1 MRQRAYRVEPSPMR
15 IPWAFLQRAP
25 AQLCCHIAA
34 AATYHGLSRR
44 LAVFAR
50 RFDALQTDERIPLRT
65 MAGARW
71 VFPLDVDAIYEYQ
84 WDVPLDS
91 RSTPAG
97 HRHSPASPRRW
108 P

>member
-1 MRQRAYRVEPSPMR
+1 MR
-15 IPWAFLQRAP
+15 IPWAFLATRA
-25 AQLCCHIAA
+25 AQLCRHIAA
-34 AATYHGLSRR
+34 AATCHGFSRR

-50 RFDALQTDERIPLRT
+50 RFDAFQTDERIPIRT
-65 MAGARW
+65 MARARR

-84 WDVPLDS
+84 SDVPLDS
-91 RSTPAG
+91 GSTPAG